1 MASQLDSWLMTK
13 GAVRARDG
21 IKTDFPEITTHFFY
35 TNRI

>member
-21 IKTDFPEITTHFFY
+21 IKTDFSEITRDFFY